1 MSAPSRPAPAP
12 PPKPQPP
19 RLPTPDLPAVRQG
32 MWRTM
37 GTFTTCFLLFT
48 LTSTPVSALP
58 CNHCLKSTTITT
70 NDARFNVG
78 TFTAH
83 GSDHAPTT
91 PLRQELL
98 VSFPTPPAVDR
109 HRCHDPGY
117 AGYPFGPTR
126 AQSTTVKAG
135 VTVLSLEG
143 LGKRTA
149 CLPDPTGASMNGLR
163 IGGAKPLMGSLP
175 PKEVTEMDFGEGLS
189 VGSGQGNEKVGL
201 VQPNPNGGLYGG
213 RWQGFS
219 VSKRS
224 PGAESQPQD
233 DGNQKK
239 DEADKTSP
247 ESTVDGNDRA
257 PDNQASTKVESKAP
271 ASSGPGVEGSTT
283 SPLPIWT
290 PDVIAT
296 SLALIPVILSI
307 TIVCCLLLFM
317 ILHCCSPREITHVTN
332 NTYTTK
338 VVKRSPRD
346 AEKPRPASE
355 GPPGIDSGQ
364 EITPLQPAAVAPPD
378 AQADGNLDQRT
389 EPSPSS
395 DLYIPHYPRQH
406 SVISVDSG
414 ESAEKRWHRG
424 LLDLGRRKNST
435 GQTFFLHPFVPSSL
449 LSSSN
454 SNVDT
459 SYVLNQASKR
469 LETVPPRPLSTV
481 PASPLPSIPSPASLS
496 PVSPALV
503 SSEHSNTKTMLA
515 TGLRDTGCGTET
527 LRNRRKG
534 MRDNWLSSLFVE
546 KAPGTENLVIF
557 EQRDGAIRG
566 ASVGGAR
573 EPETVQVTEC
583 SSTPVRVFIN
593 VQDDQLRRHGSET
606 KRPDIPTADGNHNQ
620 TNANNRGAQKT
631 RDSAPRL
638 RSVPQRLGEIN
649 SKVTTIP
656 STDLTVHEVQ
666 SPASGVE
673 YHGCQ
678 THSGCSDTSLPDEIP
693 ESTIGKVNFNTEN
706 AIFRRTSEETH
717 VSRIDAGLRA
727 PINHPKET
735 MTIENS
741 FLIPPAAL
749 DGIVDSTPIDTQAK
763 FEEEF
768 TKQLQ
773 EAVQQQE
780 DEQQLSL
787 MESLDGSANS
797 PDGSGHGDIGLR
809 WSERS
814 ATDCSEAQMNIGDRF
829 ESRLF
834 VSTSSQGT
842 SNNGDV
848 RLTEERG
855 STTSLGVSTSF

>member
-12 PPKPQPP
+12 PPKLQPP
-19 RLPTPDLPAVRQG
+19 RLPTLDLPPVRQG
-32 MWRTM
+32 IWRTM
-37 GTFTTCFLLFT
+37 GTFIIYFLLFT

-78 TFTAH
+78 LFTAH
-83 GSDHAPTT
+83 GSDHVPTT
-91 PLRQELL
+91 PLRHELL
-98 VSFPTPPAVDR
+98 VSFKTPPAVGR
-109 HRCHDPGY
+109 HHCHDPGY

-126 AQSTTVKAG
+126 VQPTTVKAG
-135 VTVLSLEG
+135 VTVLSLGG

-149 CLPDPTGASMNGLR
+149 YLTDPTVALMNGVR
-163 IGGAKPLMGSLP
+163 VRDAKTLVGLLP
-175 PKEVTEMDFGEGLS
+175 PNEVMEMDSGEGLS
-189 VGSGQGNEKVGL
+189 VGFGQENGKARL
-201 VQPNPNGGLYGG
+201 VQRNPNGELYGG
-213 RWQGFS
+213 RWRDAS

-233 DGNQKK
+233 DGNRKK
-239 DEADKTSP
+239 DEADKTS
-247 ESTVDGNDRA
+247 ELTEGVNDEA
-257 PDNQASTKVESKAP
+257 LDNQVPANVESKAP
-271 ASSGPGVEGSTT
+271 VLSGPGVEGSTT

-355 GPPGIDSGQ
+355 GPPGTDNGQ
-364 EITPLQPAAVAPPD
+364 EITPPQPAAVAPPD

-406 SVISVDSG
+406 SVISVDGG

-424 LLDLGRRKNST
+424 LLDLGRRKGST
-435 GQTFFLHPFVPSSL
+435 GQISFLHPFVPSSL
-449 LSSSN
+449 LSSSDR
-454 SNVDT
+454 NVDT

-469 LETVPPRPLSTV
+469 LETVPPRLLSTV
-481 PASPLPSIPSPASLS
+481 PASPLPSIPSPASLP
-496 PVSPALV
+496 PVAPALV
-503 SSEHSNTKTMLA
+503 TSEHSNTKTTLA
-515 TGLRDTGCGTET
+515 TGLRNTGCGSET

-546 KAPGTENLVIF
+546 KAPGTENLVIL

-566 ASVGGAR
+566 ASIGGAR

-583 SSTPVRVFIN
+583 SSTPVRVTIN
-593 VQDDQLRRHGSET
+593 IQDNQLRRHGSEIR
-606 KRPDIPTADGNHNQ
+606 RPDYDTVDGNHNQ
-620 TNANNRGAQKT
+620 INSNNRGVQKT
-631 RDSAPRL
+631 GNSVPRL
-638 RSVPQRLGEIN
+638 QLVPERLGEIN
-649 SKVTTIP
+649 SKATAISSV
-656 STDLTVHEVQ
+656 DLTIHEAQ

-673 YHGCQ
+673 YHRYQ
-678 THSGCSDTSLPDEIP
+678 TDSGCSDTSLPEEIP
-693 ESTIGKVNFNTEN
+693 ESATGKENVNTEN
-706 AIFRRTSEETH
+706 AIFRKTSEEMH
-717 VSRIDAGLRA
+717 VSRIDARLKD
-727 PINHPKET
+727 PIHLPKET
-735 MTIENS
+735 MAIENS

-749 DGIVDSTPIDTQAK
+749 NGLVDSMPFDSQAK

-773 EAVQQQE
+773 EAVERQE

-797 PDGSGHGDIGLR
+797 PDGSGHGDIKLG

-814 ATDCSEAQMNIGDRF
+814 ATGCCDAQMDIGDRF

-834 VSTSSQGT
+834 VSTSSRGT
-842 SNNGDV
+842 SDIGDA
-848 RLTEERG
+848 RITEERG
-855 STTSLGVSTSF
+855 STISLGVSTGY